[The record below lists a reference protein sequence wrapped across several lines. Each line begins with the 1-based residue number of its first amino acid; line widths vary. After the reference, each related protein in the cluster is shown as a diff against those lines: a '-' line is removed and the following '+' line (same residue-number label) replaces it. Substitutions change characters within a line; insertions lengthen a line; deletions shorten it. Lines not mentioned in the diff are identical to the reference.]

1 MNVTVDPVTLISILG
16 SDYSVKATA
25 EQQPA
30 LHAAAQ
36 RLQSLLASNKA
47 QSPGLLGDKLLVLTA
62 LQLCAELAELQQSQR
77 DTQALQVAFGTRIEA
92 LVNVLKPAVD

>member
-1 MNVTVDPVTLISILG
+1 MNAAGDPVTLISILG
-16 SDYSVKATA
+16 SDYSIKATA

-30 LHAAAQ
+30 LRAAAQ
-36 RLQSLLASNKA
+36 LLQSLLTRNKA

-77 DTQALQVAFGTRIEA
+77 DSQTLQVAFGARIEA
-92 LVNVLKPAVD
+92 LVSVLKPAVA

>member
-1 MNVTVDPVTLISILG
+1 MSTMGDAVTRIAILG
-16 SDYSVKATA
+16 SDYSIKAPA

-30 LHAAAQ
+30 LAAAAQ
-36 RLQSLLASNKA
+36 MLQSRLANNKA

-62 LQLCAELAELQQSQR
+62 LQLCAELAELQQSER
-77 DTQALQVAFGTRIEA
+77 DSQALQVALGTRIEA